1 MVRLS
6 ISTCVMLICPQC
18 AALAS
23 DMEQH
28 LTSHQ
33 VSTFTVHYSE
43 VRSGVQKRLCG
54 DVEVALALIFGY
66 SVQCTGG
73 LASVLRIRIRAF
85 F

>member
-1 MVRLS
+1 MLLYVRLS

-33 VSTFTVHYSE
+33 VSTRTVQGHKVSSNVSLYCN
-43 VRSGVQKRLCG
+43 LCLS
-54 DVEVALALIFGY
+54 VADPDYFAADP
-66 SVQCTGG
+66 G
-73 LASVLRIRIRAF
+73 LFS
-85 F
+85 

>member
-1 MVRLS
+1 VVRLS

-33 VSTFTVHYSE
+33 VSTVPVPLQYSE
-43 VRSGVQKRLCG
+43 ILTWILEG
-54 DVEVALALIFGY
+54 
-66 SVQCTGG
+66 
-73 LASVLRIRIRAF
+73 
-85 F
+85 